1 MNNSGNLQE
10 LCYISVCRKESF
22 FIFWTRIPALFL
34 VIRSLQYG
42 KILQITEKGG
52 CSMQPKQTRNGITFT
67 LLSILYPLY
76 LFTTK
81 DPGSVSTTSLILAL
95 FLPIVGTI
103 FALNIPE
110 PKMKWTLAAINLIL
124 FILFLYYT
132 ISLR

>member
-1 MNNSGNLQE
+1 
-10 LCYISVCRKESF
+10 
-22 FIFWTRIPALFL
+22 
-34 VIRSLQYG
+34 
-42 KILQITEKGG
+42 
-52 CSMQPKQTRNGITFT
+52 MQPKQTRNGITFT

-95 FLPIVGTI
+95 FLPIVGMI

-110 PKMKWTLAAINLIL
+110 PKMKWTLTAINLFL

-132 ISLR
+132 IALR